1 VKIHEF
7 QAKELLRGF
16 GARVPQ
22 GEVISDPAKAAEICR
37 DYGGRCVV
45 KAQIHAGGRG
55 KGGGVKV
62 ASSPDEAERLAG
74 EILGMQLVT
83 HQTGPEGQ
91 QVRKVLIEEA
101 LEIDQELYLGVTLDR
116 AAERPVL
123 MASRSGGMDIEEVA
137 RTDPE
142 AILRELI
149 DPQLGVLPFQCRRV
163 ASGLGYSGGTA
174 RQIQAAIASVV
185 AAYLETDASL
195 VEINPLMV
203 DSLGDVYTLDAK
215 MNFDDNAMFR
225 RREIAELRDVH
236 EENPLE
242 VEASKHGISY
252 IKLDGNIGCMVNGA
266 GLAMATMDII
276 KLYGAEP
283 ANFLDVGGSASQE
296 AVESA
301 FRIILSDASVKAVL
315 INIFGGIAR
324 TDRIARG
331 VVAAIDELA
340 AADTPVE
347 VPVVVRLE
355 GTNVEE
361 GREVLERADFDFIV
375 AGGMADAAEQAVAAL
390 GARGAG
396 DDVDPR

>member
-1 VKIHEF
+1 MKIHEF
-7 QAKELLRGF
+7 QAKEVLRGF

-22 GEVISDPAKAAEICR
+22 GAVTDDPAEASRICR
-37 DYGGRCVV
+37 DFGGRCVV

-62 ASSPDEAERLAG
+62 ALSPEEAERLAG

-101 LEIDQELYLGVTLDR
+101 LEIEQELYLGVTLDR

-137 RTDPE
+137 RTDPD

-174 RQIQAAIASVV
+174 RQIQAAVASVV
-185 AAYLETDASL
+185 AAYLATDASL

-203 DSLGDVYTLDAK
+203 DRGGDVYTLDAK

-331 VVAAIDELA
+331 VVAAIEELA

-390 GARGAG
+390 ETRTFGA
-396 DDVDPR
+396 

>member
-1 VKIHEF
+1 MKIHEF
-7 QAKELLRGF
+7 QAKGILRRF
-16 GARVPQ
+16 GATVPQ
-22 GEVISDPAKAAEICR
+22 GKVVDDPGEAARICE
-37 DYGGRCVV
+37 DFGGRCVV

-62 ASSPDEAERLAG
+62 ASSPSEAERLAG

-91 QVRKVLIEEA
+91 QVRQVLIEEA
-101 LEIDQELYLGVTLDR
+101 LEIDRELYLGVTLDR
-116 AAERPVL
+116 AAERPLL
-123 MASRSGGMDIEEVA
+123 MASRAGGMDIEEVA
-137 RTDPE
+137 QTDPD

-149 DPQLGVLPFQCRRV
+149 DPLLGVLPFQCRRI
-163 ASGLGYSGGTA
+163 ASGLGFEGGTA
-174 RQIQAAIASVV
+174 RQIQSIVSSVV

-203 DSLGDVYTLDAK
+203 DSKGDVYALDAK

-225 RREIAELRDVH
+225 QRDVAELRDVH

-242 VEASKHGISY
+242 VEASEHGISY
-252 IKLDGNIGCMVNGA
+252 IKLDGSIGCMVNGA

-296 AVESA
+296 AVASA
-301 FRIILSDASVKAVL
+301 FRIILSDPAVKAVL

-331 VVAAIDELA
+331 VVAAIGELA
-340 AADTPVE
+340 AEGTPVE

-361 GREVLERADFDFIV
+361 GREVLERADFDFLV
-375 AGGMADAAEQAVAAL
+375 ADGMASAAERAVEAL
-390 GARGAG
+390 GA
-396 DDVDPR
+396 

>member
-7 QAKELLRGF
+7 QAKEILRRF

-22 GEVISDPAKAAEICR
+22 GKVIESPGQAAGICR
-37 DYGGRCVV
+37 DFGGRSVV

-55 KGGGVKV
+55 KGGGVKL
-62 ASSPDEAERLAG
+62 AGSPEEAERLAG

-101 LEIDQELYLGVTLDR
+101 LDIELELYLGVTLDR
-116 AAERPVL
+116 AAACPVL

-137 RTDPE
+137 RTEPD

-149 DPQLGVLPFQCRRV
+149 DPQLGVLPFQCRRI
-163 ASGLGYSGGTA
+163 ASGLGFSGGTA
-174 RQIQAAIASVV
+174 RQIQAAVASVV

-203 DSLGDVYTLDAK
+203 DSQGDVYALDAK

-242 VEASKHGISY
+242 VEASGHGISY
-252 IKLDGNIGCMVNGA
+252 IKLDGSIGCMVNGA

-301 FRIILSDASVKAVL
+301 FRIILSDEAVKAVL

-331 VVAAIDELA
+331 VVAAIEELA
-340 AADTPVE
+340 AAGSPVG
-347 VPVVVRLE
+347 VPVIVRLE

-375 AGGMADAAEQAVAAL
+375 AGSMGDAAQRAVAAL
-390 GARGAG
+390 GA
-396 DDVDPR
+396 